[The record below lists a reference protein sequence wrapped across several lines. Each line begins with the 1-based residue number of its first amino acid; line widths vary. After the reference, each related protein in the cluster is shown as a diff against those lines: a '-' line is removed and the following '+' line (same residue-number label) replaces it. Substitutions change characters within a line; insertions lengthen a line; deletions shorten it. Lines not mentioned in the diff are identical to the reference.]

1 MVNLSDVKK
10 TDINEYRL
18 KGGIIFNVDVVWIT
32 GRHLLHSF
40 SYILSYKCFLSP
52 QKTSTF

>member
-32 GRHLLHSF
+32 GS
-40 SYILSYKCFLSP
+40 
-52 QKTSTF
+52 KT

>member
-32 GRHLLHSF
+32 GSYTYQILL
-40 SYILSYKCFLSP
+40 FLLMLISC
-52 QKTSTF
+52 T